1 MIPQNKS
8 SKTQISVNE
17 ESMQKLMQET
27 YNEITDERNKALT
40 LYKRVTKDID
50 SNSDIALIGK
60 VANDLLKIMDG
71 AVDKKI
77 KLIKLQSDI
86 LYKTAKTD
94 SSPDNFTMTDE
105 DKKWAEEMLEKQKNK
120 DLVDETPTEK
130 FYDL

>member
-71 AVDKKI
+71 AIDKKI

-130 FYDL
+130 SYDL

>member
-8 SKTQISVNE
+8 KKTQINVNE

-27 YNEITDERNKALT
+27 YNEIVDERNKALI

-71 AVDKKI
+71 AVEKKL

-120 DLVDETPTEK
+120 DLVDETPIEK
-130 FYDL
+130 SYDL

>member
-1 MIPQNKS
+1 
-8 SKTQISVNE
+8 
-17 ESMQKLMQET
+17 MQKLMQET
-27 YNEITDERNKALT
+27 YNEIVDERNKALI

-71 AVDKKI
+71 AVEKKL

-120 DLVDETPTEK
+120 DLVDETPIEK
-130 FYDL
+130 SYDL

>member
-8 SKTQISVNE
+8 SKKQISVSE

-27 YNEITDERNKALT
+27 YNEIVDERNKALI

-71 AVDKKI
+71 TVEKKL

-86 LYKTAKTD
+86 IYKTTKTD

-105 DKKWAEEMLEKQKNK
+105 DRKWAEEMIEKQKNK
-120 DLVDETPTEK
+120 ELGDETPTEK
-130 FYDL
+130 NYDF

>member
-8 SKTQISVNE
+8 SKTQINVNE

-27 YNEITDERNKALT
+27 YNEIVDERNKALV

-71 AVDKKI
+71 AVEKKL

-86 LYKTAKTD
+86 IYKTTKTD

-105 DKKWAEEMLEKQKNK
+105 DRKWAEEMIEKQKNK
-120 DLVDETPTEK
+120 ELGDETPTEK
-130 FYDL
+130 NYDF

>member
-27 YNEITDERNKALT
+27 YNEIADERNKALI

-71 AVDKKI
+71 AVEKKL

-120 DLVDETPTEK
+120 DLVDETPIEK
-130 FYDL
+130 SYDL

>member
-8 SKTQISVNE
+8 SKTQINVNE

-27 YNEITDERNKALT
+27 YNEIVDERNKALI

-77 KLIKLQSDI
+77 KLLKLQSDI

-130 FYDL
+130 SYDL

>member
-1 MIPQNKS
+1 MIPKNKS

-27 YNEITDERNKALT
+27 YNEIVDERNKALI

-50 SNSDIALIGK
+50 SNSDIALIGR

-71 AVDKKI
+71 TVEKKL

-86 LYKTAKTD
+86 IYKTTKTD
-94 SSPDNFTMTDE
+94 SSSDNFTMTDE
-105 DKKWAEEMLEKQKNK
+105 DRKWAEEMIEKQKNK
-120 DLVDETPTEK
+120 ELGNETPTEK
-130 FYDL
+130 NYDF

>member
-27 YNEITDERNKALT
+27 YNEIVDERNKALI

-71 AVDKKI
+71 AVEKKL

-120 DLVDETPTEK
+120 DLVDETPIEK
-130 FYDL
+130 SYDL

>member
-1 MIPQNKS
+1 MIPKNKS

-27 YNEITDERNKALT
+27 YNEIVDERNKALI

-50 SNSDIALIGK
+50 SNSDIALIGR

-71 AVDKKI
+71 TVEKKL

-86 LYKTAKTD
+86 IYKTTKTD
-94 SSPDNFTMTDE
+94 SSSDNFTMTDE
-105 DKKWAEEMLEKQKNK
+105 DRKWAEEMIEKQKNK
-120 DLVDETPTEK
+120 ELGDETPTEK
-130 FYDL
+130 NYDF

>member
-1 MIPQNKS
+1 MIPKNKS
-8 SKTQISVNE
+8 SKTKISVNE

-27 YNEITDERNKALT
+27 YNEIVDERNKALI

-71 AVDKKI
+71 VVEKKL

-86 LYKTAKTD
+86 IYKTAKND

-105 DKKWAEEMLEKQKNK
+105 DRKWAEEMIEKQKNK
-120 DLVDETPTEK
+120 ELGNETPTEK
-130 FYDL
+130 NYDF

>member
-1 MIPQNKS
+1 MIPKNKS

-27 YNEITDERNKALT
+27 YNEIVDERNKALI

-71 AVDKKI
+71 AVEKKL

-86 LYKTAKTD
+86 IYKTTKTD
-94 SSPDNFTMTDE
+94 SSSDNFTMTDE
-105 DKKWAEEMLEKQKNK
+105 DRKWAEEMIEKQKNK
-120 DLVDETPTEK
+120 ELGDETPTEK
-130 FYDL
+130 NYDF

>member
-27 YNEITDERNKALT
+27 YNEIVDERNKALI

-71 AVDKKI
+71 AVEKKL

-86 LYKTAKTD
+86 IYKTAKND

-105 DKKWAEEMLEKQKNK
+105 DRKWAEEMIEKQKNK
-120 DLVDETPTEK
+120 ELGDETPTEK
-130 FYDL
+130 NYDF

>member
-8 SKTQISVNE
+8 SKTQINVNE

-27 YNEITDERNKALT
+27 YNEIVDERNKALI

-86 LYKTAKTD
+86 LYKTAKPD

-130 FYDL
+130 SYDL

>member
-8 SKTQISVNE
+8 SKTQINVNE

-27 YNEITDERNKALT
+27 YNEIVDERNKALI

-71 AVDKKI
+71 AVDKKL

-130 FYDL
+130 SYDL

>member
-8 SKTQISVNE
+8 SKTQINVNE

-27 YNEITDERNKALT
+27 YNEIVDERNKALI

-71 AVDKKI
+71 AIDKKI

>member
-8 SKTQISVNE
+8 SKTQINVNE

-27 YNEITDERNKALT
+27 YNEIVDERNKALI

-130 FYDL
+130 SYDL

>member
-8 SKTQISVNE
+8 SKTQINVNE

-27 YNEITDERNKALT
+27 YNEIVDEHNKALI
-40 LYKRVTKDID
+40 LYKRVTKDIN

-130 FYDL
+130 SYDL

>member
-71 AVDKKI
+71 AIDKKI

>member
-8 SKTQISVNE
+8 SKTQINVNE

-27 YNEITDERNKALT
+27 YNEIVDERNKALI

-71 AVDKKI
+71 AVEKKL

-86 LYKTAKTD
+86 IYKTTKTD
-94 SSPDNFTMTDE
+94 SSSDNFTMTDE
-105 DKKWAEEMLEKQKNK
+105 DRKWAEEMIEKQKNK
-120 DLVDETPTEK
+120 ELGNETPTEK
-130 FYDL
+130 NYDF

>member
-8 SKTQISVNE
+8 SKTQINVNE

-27 YNEITDERNKALT
+27 YNEIVDERNKALI

-86 LYKTAKTD
+86 IYKTTKND
-94 SSPDNFTMTDE
+94 SPPDNFTMTDE

-130 FYDL
+130 SYDL

>member
-8 SKTQISVNE
+8 SKTQINVNE

-27 YNEITDERNKALT
+27 YNEIVDERNKALI

-86 LYKTAKTD
+86 IYKTAKPD

-130 FYDL
+130 SYDL

>member
-8 SKTQISVNE
+8 SKTQINVNE

-27 YNEITDERNKALT
+27 YNEIVDERNKALI

-71 AVDKKI
+71 AIDKKI
-77 KLIKLQSDI
+77 KLLKLQSDI

-130 FYDL
+130 SYDL